1 VSLSHESGSRSRAI
15 RLGRQAGR
23 RPLLVG
29 LTMVG
34 IGVLLSAIA
43 IRLGG

>member
-1 VSLSHESGSRSRAI
+1 MLFVIGT
-15 RLGRQAGR
+15 RLGRHAGR
-23 RPLLVG
+23 QPWLVG

-34 IGVLLSAIA
+34 IGVLLSAAA

>member
-1 VSLSHESGSRSRAI
+1 MLFVIGT
-15 RLGRQAGR
+15 RLGRHAGR
-23 RPLLVG
+23 RPLLPG